1 MFCYFS
7 EFLSLGFVSL
17 IGHLYCL
24 VLVLEAAISDFLSLS
39 SFDYSES
46 FSGIPLRPRVS
57 PLGLMSPENWLTEL

>member
-1 MFCYFS
+1 MFCYFF

-17 IGHLYCL
+17 IGLLYFL

-39 SFDYSES
+39 SFDYSKP
-46 FSGIPLRPRVS
+46 FSDILLPPQVS